1 MKNFNLDD
9 YIDWKKIVKD
19 YSLESGDLSLHDTL
33 ELESILKRFIE
44 TNRAINFHLRTHYA
58 NIIDADDCIQAI
70 DEIVNGETK
79 PPTT

>member
-44 TNRAINFHLRTHYA
+44 TNRAINFNLRTHYA